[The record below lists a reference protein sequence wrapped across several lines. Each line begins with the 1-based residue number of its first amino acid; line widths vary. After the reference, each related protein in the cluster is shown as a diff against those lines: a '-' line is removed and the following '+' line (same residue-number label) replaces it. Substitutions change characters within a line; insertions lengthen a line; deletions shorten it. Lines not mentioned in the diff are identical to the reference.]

1 MKKIVISLA
10 FLLCLVQWSYGQT
23 TAKMNFYFP
32 LKFSLRGVK
41 LRTTLN
47 SDKPIRIGSNDWVMV
62 ETDADSLGL
71 LDREQPFFMPLERG
85 KTYYFL
91 IESERDNNSAP
102 SVRAVNEQEFLLTV
116 HFGGASKPQGY
127 FLRRKPN

>member
-1 MKKIVISLA
+1 MKKPA
-10 FLLCLVQWSYGQT
+10 LCLVLFLGLVPWSYGQT

-47 SDKPIRIGSNDWVMV
+47 ADKPIRIGSNEWVLV

-85 KTYYFL
+85 RTYYFL
-91 IESERDNNSAP
+91 VQSERDNNAAL
-102 SVRAVNEQEFLLTV
+102 SVRAVTEQEFLLTA
-116 HFGGASKPQGY
+116 HFGGASKPQAY
-127 FLRRKPN
+127 FLRHKPN